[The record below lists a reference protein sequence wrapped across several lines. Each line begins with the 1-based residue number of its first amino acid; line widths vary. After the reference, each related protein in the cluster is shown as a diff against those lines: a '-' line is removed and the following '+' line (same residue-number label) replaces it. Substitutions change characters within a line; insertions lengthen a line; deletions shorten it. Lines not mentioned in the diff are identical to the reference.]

1 MIRPMTMDDLPQVFA
16 IEKELFASYWSQRDF
31 EYELSEN
38 EFAHLF
44 VKEVDGTV
52 VGFVGIREIFDRGEI
67 TNLAVSSAYQGQ
79 GYGEEMLLYAI
90 NKMQK
95 DRMEAVFLEV
105 RVSNRKALAL
115 YYKHGFIVMRTRK
128 SYYTDNYEDA
138 YEMAK
143 AIGGII

>member
-38 EFAHLF
+38 EFARLF

-52 VGFVGIREIFDRGEI
+52 IGFVGIREIFDRGEI

-90 NKMQK
+90 NKMQQ

>member
-16 IEKELFASYWSQRDF
+16 IEKELFASCWSQRDF

-38 EFAHLF
+38 EFARLF

-52 VGFVGIREIFDRGEI
+52 IGFVGIREIFDRGEI

-143 AIGGII
+143 VIGGII

>member
-38 EFAHLF
+38 EFARLF
-44 VKEVDGTV
+44 VKEVDGKV

-79 GYGEEMLLYAI
+79 GYGEEMLLYAVD
-90 NKMQK
+90 KMRY
-95 DRMEAVFLEV
+95 DNMEAVFLEV

-143 AIGGII
+143 AIGGNL

>member
-38 EFAHLF
+38 EFARLF

-52 VGFVGIREIFDRGEI
+52 IGFVGIREIFDRGEI

>member
-38 EFAHLF
+38 EFARLF

-52 VGFVGIREIFDRGEI
+52 IGFVGIREIFDRGEI

-79 GYGEEMLLYAI
+79 GYGKEMLLYAI